1 VCAVTKHTKLGVKSD
16 FFQKPR
22 EGSRI
27 KQKIV
32 TDYFVAYN
40 RVMAPGPKAKV
51 GYADL
56 FAGPGFYMDEKGVK
70 HKSIPILVCEA
81 VIGNELF
88 REKVHLWFNEGD
100 PEYYEKLDAAIHSV
114 PGIETLRYE
123 PKIGNKIVDAGWAR
137 KLGNLPVPTLVFL
150 DPCGYKGLSL
160 KVIASV
166 LGGFGNDCI
175 FFFNYSRV
183 NMKLDL
189 EIMNRS
195 LDDFFEPERARSL
208 RAKIQDRSPDEREE
222 IIMEAVESAIKEVGA
237 FPVRFG
243 FNSDRGRRSH
253 YLMFASKSQKA
264 AGMMKNIRKSASSE
278 IIEGVGSGEHDP
290 HAGKGAGSLFKGL
303 YEVEA
308 RLLSLFAG
316 QEIRFSVL
324 LEREAQTGYTESNYR
339 DAVLRL
345 EQDNRVTIDP
355 PPDKRPFQA
364 GGKKRTLPKNV
375 LIRFPAGE
383 R

>member
-1 VCAVTKHTKLGVKSD
+1 MTKHTKLGVESD

-32 TDYFVAYN
+32 TDYFIAYN
-40 RVMAPGPKAKV
+40 RVLAPGNNKV

-56 FAGPGFYMDEKGVK
+56 FAGPGFYTDGKGAK

-81 VIGNELF
+81 IIANELF

-100 PEYYEKLDAAIHSV
+100 PNYYDQLRTAIDSV
-114 PGIETLRYE
+114 PGIETLRYKPE
-123 PKIGNKIVDAGWAR
+123 VGNKIIDASWAR
-137 KLGNLPVPTLVFL
+137 KLSKLRVPTLVFL

-160 KVIASV
+160 KLITSV

-195 LDDFFEPERARSL
+195 LDDFFEPERAKRL
-208 RAKIQDRSPDEREE
+208 RDRIQDRSADEREE
-222 IIMEAVESAIKEVGA
+222 IIMDAVESAIRDVGA
-237 FPVRFG
+237 IPVRFG
-243 FNSDRGRRSH
+243 FNSDSGRRSH
-253 YLMFASKSQKA
+253 YLMFASKNKKA
-264 AGMMKNIRKSASSE
+264 AGMMKVIRKSASSE
-278 IIEGVGSGEHDP
+278 IVEGVGSGEHDP
-290 HAGKGAGSLFKGL
+290 HAGKGSGSLFKGL

-308 RLLSLFAG
+308 RLLSVFAG
-316 QEIRFSVL
+316 QEIRFGVL
-324 LEREAQTGYTESNYR
+324 LESEAHTGYTEANYR

-345 EQDNRVTIDP
+345 EQDKTVTVDP
-355 PPDKRPFQA
+355 SADQRSFQK
-364 GGKKRTLPKNV
+364 GGEKRTLPRNV
-375 LIRFPAGE
+375 LIRFPKGE
-383 R
+383 S